1 MNASL
6 AAKILCSVTFASLS
20 ALATETVPPDVNA
33 LPGSSSDQAP
43 SAISEHINPSKIE
56 PMMIEPSAQQ
66 HEAAYRRDLAACDY
80 PNAGKEPCRDAVDAR
95 YGREAGNASASAGKC
110 EALDGAARM
119 ECLNGGT
126 SDGQ

>member
-1 MNASL
+1 MNAYL
-6 AAKILCSVTFASLS
+6 AANILYCAMFASMS
-20 ALATETVPPDVNA
+20 ALSTELVPPQVDA
-33 LPGSSSDQAP
+33 LPGSSIDQTP
-43 SAISEHINPSKIE
+43 SPISEQVNPSKLE